1 MSEGYIRGWE
11 KADTANGQATG
22 RGMPEANT
30 PNAASRPS
38 ASSAPITQR
47 EGRHSR
53 RQLTDA
59 LDKRCE
65 CVIGTLLVAHEPAP
79 ELIVLAIEQ
88 A

>member
-1 MSEGYIRGWE
+1 MA
-11 KADTANGQATG
+11 KAASGQAAH
-22 RGMPEANT
+22 RGIAET
-30 PNAASRPS
+30 STENAANKPS
-38 ASSAPITQR
+38 ASNAPITQR

-79 ELIVLAIEQ
+79 ELIVFAIEQ
-88 A
+88 P